1 MHYISKM
8 TVLGAEKGRI
18 SIYKNVTCLSNYL
31 YTYLICLD
39 MYLTDRIKKKYC
51 KFLHR
56 YLQGL
61 YRYFQLINFTFTIK
75 AGIKM

>member
-8 TVLGAEKGRI
+8 TVLGADKGRI

-31 YTYLICLD
+31 YIYLICLD

-51 KFLHR
+51 KFASIFAR
-56 YLQGL
+56 FISIFPINKF
-61 YRYFQLINFTFTIK
+61 YFHNQDGN
-75 AGIKM
+75 